1 LAEESDCRQGQ
12 NERQA
17 VMEQRSNEWFAARL
31 GKVTASRVADVIAK
45 TKTGYSTSRENY
57 MAQLVC
63 ERMTGTQAESYNN
76 AAMQWGTDQEPLA
89 RAAYEAAADVLVD
102 EIGFVIHPTIVN
114 AGASP
119 DGLVGDI
126 GLIEIKCPNTATH
139 IDTVLT
145 DKVPAKYIT
154 QMQWQ
159 MATTG
164 RKWCDFVSFDPRM
177 PEGLQLF
184 IQRVDFDAEY
194 VKMLEAEITGFL
206 AELETK
212 IEKLNERKHG

>member
-1 LAEESDCRQGQ
+1 
-12 NERQA
+12 
-17 VMEQRSNEWFAARL
+17 MEQRSTEWFTARL

-63 ERMTGTQAESYNN
+63 ERMTGTQGESYSN

-89 RAAYEAAADVLVD
+89 RAAYEAIKDVLVD
-102 EIGFVIHPTIVN
+102 EVGFITHPTIN
-114 AGASP
+114 AAGASP
-119 DGLVGDI
+119 DGLVGDD

-139 IDTVLT
+139 IDTLLS
-145 DKVPAKYIT
+145 DKVPSKYNT

-159 MATTG
+159 MACTG

-177 PEGLQLF
+177 PEGLQIF
-184 IQRVDFDAEY
+184 IQRVDFDEQY
-194 VKMLEAEITGFL
+194 VKMLEAEITEFL
-206 AELETK
+206 GELETK
-212 IEKLNERKHG
+212 IEKLKEKTHG

>member
-1 LAEESDCRQGQ
+1 
-12 NERQA
+12 
-17 VMEQRSNEWFAARL
+17 MEQRSTEWFNARL

-63 ERMTGTQAESYNN
+63 ERMTGTQGESYNN

-89 RAAYEAAADVLVD
+89 RAAYEAAKDVLVD
-102 EIGFVIHPTIVN
+102 EVGFITHPTIIA

-119 DGLVGDI
+119 DGLVGDD

-139 IDTVLT
+139 IDTLLSE
-145 DKVPAKYIT
+145 KVPSKYNT

-159 MATTG
+159 MVCTG

-194 VKMLEAEITGFL
+194 VKMLEAEITEFL
-206 AELETK
+206 GELETK
-212 IEKLNERKHG
+212 IERLNERNHG

>member
-1 LAEESDCRQGQ
+1 
-12 NERQA
+12 
-17 VMEQRSNEWFAARL
+17 MEQRSIEWFAIRL

-63 ERMTGTQAESYNN
+63 ERMTGTMGESFSST
-76 AAMQWGTDQEPLA
+76 AMQWGTDQEPLA

-102 EIGFVIHPTIVN
+102 EIGFVVHPTIAN

-119 DGLVGDI
+119 DGLVGDV

-139 IDTVLT
+139 IDTVLS
-145 DKVPAKYIT
+145 DKVPSKYIT

-159 MATTG
+159 MACTG

-212 IEKLNERKHG
+212 IEKLNERKNG

>member
-1 LAEESDCRQGQ
+1 
-12 NERQA
+12 
-17 VMEQRSNEWFAARL
+17 MEQRSPEWFAARL

-102 EIGFVIHPTIVN
+102 ETGFVIHPTISE

-119 DGLVGDI
+119 DGLVGDN
-126 GLIEIKCPNTATH
+126 GLIEIKCPNTSTH
-139 IDTVLT
+139 IDTLLSE
-145 DKVPAKYIT
+145 KVPAKYLT
-154 QMQWQ
+154 QMMWQ
-159 MATTG
+159 MACTG

-177 PEGLQLF
+177 PEGLQIF
-184 IQRVDFDAEY
+184 IKRVDYHDSI
-194 VKMLEAEITGFL
+194 VKGLESEVKEFL
-206 AELETK
+206 EELETK
-212 IEKLNERKHG
+212 IVKLNERKHGKSA